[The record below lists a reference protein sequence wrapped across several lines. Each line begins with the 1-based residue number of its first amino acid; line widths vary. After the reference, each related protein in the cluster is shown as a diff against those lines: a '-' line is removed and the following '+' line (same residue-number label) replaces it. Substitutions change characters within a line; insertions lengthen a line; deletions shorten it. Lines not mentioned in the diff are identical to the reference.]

1 MDRPMITDNWCGY
14 SIRFIQMDD
23 GEWWAVLK
31 DICDALDLDTWDV
44 SQRLYP
50 DDLDKAI
57 IDNSGLCD
65 PDSIGYRYA
74 SRRARKTQRMTIVN
88 EQGIIDA
95 LLDSR
100 RLEARKLR
108 RWLLNKLCE
117 IRQFVGLQ
125 QYQVLHI
132 TEKCYQEDVDMFWDD
147 EAEKWRKT
155 HMLPNGDIEVEED
168 V

>member
-14 SIRFIQMDD
+14 DIRFVQMDD

-31 DICDALDLDTWDV
+31 DICDALDLDTWHV

-50 DDLDKAI
+50 DDMDKVTV
-57 IDNSGLCD
+57 
-65 PDSIGYRYA
+65 DSKIA
-74 SRRARKTQRMTIVN
+74 EPLSRGVTSYNGVRRTQRMTVVS
-88 EQGIIDA
+88 EQGVIDM
-95 LLDSR
+95 LMDSR

-108 RWLLNKLCE
+108 RWVIDKLCQ

-132 TEKCYQEDVDMFWDD
+132 TERCYLEDVDMFWDD

-168 V
+168 T

>member
-1 MDRPMITDNWCGY
+1 MDRPMVTDNWCGY
-14 SIRFIQMDD
+14 DIRFVQMDD

-31 DICDALDLDTWDV
+31 DLCDALDLDTWHV

-50 DDLDKAI
+50 DDMDKVTV
-57 IDNSGLCD
+57 
-65 PDSIGYRYA
+65 DSKIA
-74 SRRARKTQRMTIVN
+74 EPLSRGVTSYNGVRRTQRMTVVS
-88 EQGIIDA
+88 EQGVIDM
-95 LLDSR
+95 LMDSR

-108 RWLLNKLCE
+108 RWVIEKLRD

-125 QYQVLHI
+125 GYQVLHI
-132 TEKCYQEDVDMFWDD
+132 TERCYLEDVDMFWDD

-168 V
+168 I